1 MTLSAIELEKMIT
14 FRREL
19 HQHPELSGQESITA
33 ERIAMML
40 RGLGVDEVHEKIG
53 GHGVVGVIKGASPGA
68 TVGLRADFDALPLEE
83 ANQFSHRSSQSNV
96 MHACGHDGHTAMLM
110 AAAAQLVNQRPAQG
124 SVVLIFQ
131 PAEEIGTG
139 AEAMLAEGLQEK
151 FSLDAIFGLH
161 NWPGVDA
168 GRFVI
173 HDVPHMASSDD
184 FEVTFHSTGGHGA
197 MPHLTTDPIVAA
209 SLFTTAIQQIVSRN
223 IDPQDI
229 AVISLGSLQSGH
241 ASNIIP
247 ATARLTG
254 TARCFKPELRKRLE
268 KRISDVAEGVSK
280 ATGCDV
286 TLDYVP
292 STPAVANDSGCA
304 QLCRDV
310 VVQRWGH
317 EQLVEHPASMGADDM
332 GAFLTHIPGA
342 YAWIGNG
349 SGPQTPK
356 LHQPDYDF
364 NDAILSI
371 GSDFLTSVAM
381 QFLDNHQ

>member
-161 NWPGVDA
+161 NWPGVEA

-184 FEVTFHSTGGHGA
+184 F
-197 MPHLTTDPIVAA
+197 
-209 SLFTTAIQQIVSRN
+209 
-223 IDPQDI
+223 
-229 AVISLGSLQSGH
+229 
-241 ASNIIP
+241 
-247 ATARLTG
+247 
-254 TARCFKPELRKRLE
+254 
-268 KRISDVAEGVSK
+268 
-280 ATGCDV
+280 
-286 TLDYVP
+286 
-292 STPAVANDSGCA
+292 
-304 QLCRDV
+304 
-310 VVQRWGH
+310 
-317 EQLVEHPASMGADDM
+317 
-332 GAFLTHIPGA
+332 
-342 YAWIGNG
+342 
-349 SGPQTPK
+349 
-356 LHQPDYDF
+356 
-364 NDAILSI
+364 
-371 GSDFLTSVAM
+371 
-381 QFLDNHQ
+381 